1 MMGNFRTNM
10 VNGLSFDINR
20 MRWLTTFIAS
30 YFTIGMDFI
39 VRLTTQGLLAFICVT
54 RGS

>member
-1 MMGNFRTNM
+1 MGNIKFNM

-20 MRWLTTFIAS
+20 KGWLTTFIAS

-39 VRLTTQGLLAFICVT
+39 VRLTTQGLLAFICVPG
-54 RGS
+54 GS